1 MTPYTIVALYLGGLV
16 VYLAGLVLTL
26 GVLRHMDAFRQNYD
40 SGSGNR
46 TAFAIAWPLTVP
58 IAAGLAPVGVLFVY
72 VFVPA
77 LEFVGTKAIVP
88 ALNFF
93 DSTATRLEK
102 RLDKAKHARERRQET
117 RAASKELPRAVA
129 KERK

>member
-1 MTPYTIVALYLGGLV
+1 MTPYAIVALSIGGLV
-16 VYLAGLVLTL
+16 VYLGGLVLTL
-26 GVLRHMDAFRQNYD
+26 GVLRHMDAFRQSYD
-40 SGSGNR
+40 SGDGSR
-46 TAFAIAWPLTVP
+46 VSFALVWWATVP
-58 IAAGLAPVGVLFVY
+58 LAAVLAPVGFLIVKLL
-72 VFVPA
+72 VPA

-88 ALNFF
+88 ALEFF